1 MHIATPRLQLST
13 RPSAVVLRTARLQ
26 GPIFRDDAAAGSG
39 LSIST
44 VNRQVSALLKAG
56 LVRERADL
64 APAGAIGRP
73 RLPFEVN
80 VADFLTVGIHI
91 GLKVTSI
98 TTHDLL
104 HRVVGAIQIPTPAGD
119 NPEQTLTAI
128 GLSARRFASR
138 WPSQRLLWTG
148 VAIGGRV
155 AEGGFVDHPR
165 LGWTAAPVGPVLSQ
179 TIGLP
184 VSVASHV
191 EAMAAAELLVNPQ
204 QSVGTDEPGS
214 FLYFYAREMVGI
226 AFTVGGTVYTPTA
239 GPPVIGHFPSGP
251 TTLLDPRR
259 TGTLEASASD
269 TGVVEAARAAGLT
282 VESIDDVHA
291 AAAAGDET
299 ASAILLERAE
309 VLGRAVSLIADIFNP
324 DHVILGGQAFTDAP
338 STLPAVAR
346 AVRATPAASNRDVRV
361 TRAGAGVQQQ
371 AAGAVALDAIYS
383 DPLGALALTA

>member
-1 MHIATPRLQLST
+1 MHIATPQLQLST

-226 AFTVGGTVYTPTA
+226 AFTVGGTVYTPSA

-269 TGVVEAARAAGLT
+269 TGVVDAARAAGLA
-282 VESIDDVHA
+282 VESIEDVHA
-291 AAAAGDET
+291 AAAAGDDT

-371 AAGAVALDAIYS
+371 AAGAVSLDAIYS
-383 DPLGALALTA
+383 DPIGALALTA